1 MSVRFG
7 VTVTPSPVVVDQ
19 RLGYKYQPQPA
30 TRGTKAMAIVSGGLG
45 VTAWGWLHVLL
56 GAVVVAAGVL
66 VLAGRRWARAVGVV
80 VCVLSALSALSF
92 LESHPGWALT
102 VLVVDVLIVVA
113 LTVHGSEIRAG

>member
-1 MSVRFG
+1 VLAALAAFLLVVLGTFHVAQGLAALITGDRFLVG
-7 VTVTPSPVVVDQ
+7 NADPV
-19 RLGYKYQPQPA
+19 
-30 TRGTKAMAIVSGGLG
+30 GGLG